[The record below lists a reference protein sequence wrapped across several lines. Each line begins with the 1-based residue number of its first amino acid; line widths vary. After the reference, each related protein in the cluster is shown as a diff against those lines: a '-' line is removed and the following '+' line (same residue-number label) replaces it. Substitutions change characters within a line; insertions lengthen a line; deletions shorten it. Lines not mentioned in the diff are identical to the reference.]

1 MSDKPKKT
9 LTPEQLEKMRIG
21 RQKAYE
27 KRKAEREAAKQKS
40 KEIGQAKKNNDK
52 EKLLQLE
59 MEAMKQQ
66 QDRIDNLKL
75 QVERK
80 RQVKSKLKNAKLE
93 PVQEEAEEPE
103 EHVEQEEIV
112 EQVEEELEK
121 VEEKVEKKI
130 GIKPDITDAE
140 YTKVFYQQANL
151 MKKKI
156 PKEVHHY
163 YDDAVSKFDFT
174 LSLDDNIKN
183 MIGFVKDVVEKNTK
197 VVKDVRQVQK
207 KVEAKQ
213 EVISKPKVEDEAEK
227 HIDSQISKLIKM
239 RY

>member
-207 KVEAKQ
+207 KIEDKQ

-227 HIDSQISKLIKM
+227 HIDSQISKLMKM